1 MDGIYAAWLPR
12 KGFVP
17 LTDASKNGAPE
28 GSGHNTLVPYY
39 AAYSLQRRSDVL
51 IKYSEKYRLIT
62 RIAQEA
68 LNGGAT
74 RVLLSTERL
83 TPFDLEILR

>member
-12 KGFVP
+12 KGFMP
-17 LTDASKNGAPE
+17 LTDTSNNGAPE
-28 GSGHNTLVPYY
+28 VGEPSTLEPYY

-62 RIAQEA
+62 RIAQQA
-68 LNGGAT
+68 LDGGAA